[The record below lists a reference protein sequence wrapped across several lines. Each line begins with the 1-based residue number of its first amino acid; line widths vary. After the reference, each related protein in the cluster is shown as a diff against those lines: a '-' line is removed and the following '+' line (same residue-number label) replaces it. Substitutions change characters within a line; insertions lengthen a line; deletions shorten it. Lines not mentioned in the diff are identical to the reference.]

1 MTESISV
8 NKQKQTSLK
17 DFCIYFDNSR
27 QNDLSDNE
35 VDKFVGLKYSEKKLK
50 IHFPVGYAH
59 SDSAGEKQVRK
70 EILNLISVLS
80 SFGEKCEML
89 KASDL
94 FSKSSAVLFP
104 IHAYLFIISDF
115 LNHGYFTQK
124 ETVYK
129 KSSSG
134 KINWSRTIKQVRPQL
149 VNEDIFYFN
158 FITHHTD
165 YNQNEL
171 ISLIHRY
178 CVWEC
183 FSKIGY
189 LFSSFVP
196 QKPAIKFNK
205 TLFNS
210 VIKIK
215 ASNSFNENNLLLF
228 KNMLDV
234 INYLDSTSDNKN
246 FVFGTQNFHHIW
258 EALVDSVYGEKDKE
272 KFYPKVYWKLKN
284 QNSTQEKLIDFSN
297 SKFNSLRPD
306 TIMIVNRGKP
316 CQKIFVLD
324 SKYYRYGATK
334 NPNHLPDSS
343 SVVKQ
348 IAYAQYIENPNNR
361 IPEDVKKNINLQK
374 IYNAF
379 IMPSDNQF
387 PQNIGYT
394 SADYVFPQSDTEPV
408 SSYSKIHGILL
419 DIKQLMF
426 RHIPCDKEAIITLAN
441 LIEQGC

>member
-1 MTESISV
+1 MTESVSV
-8 NKQKQTSLK
+8 KRQKQNSLK
-17 DFCIYFDNSR
+17 DFCVYFDNSR
-27 QNDLSDNE
+27 QNDLSENE
-35 VDKFVGLKYSEKKLK
+35 VDKFVGLKYSENKLQ
-50 IHFPVGYAH
+50 IYFPVGYAH
-59 SDSAGEKQVRK
+59 SDSADEKQIRK

-94 FSKSSAVLFP
+94 FSKSSDVLFP

-149 VNEDIFYFN
+149 VNESIFYFD
-158 FITHHTD
+158 FITQHTD

-171 ISLIHRY
+171 ISQIHKY

-189 LFSSFVP
+189 LFSSFIP
-196 QKPAIKFNK
+196 QKPVIKFNK
-205 TLFNS
+205 ILFNS
-210 VIKIK
+210 VIKIQAAK
-215 ASNSFNENNLLLF
+215 TFNENNLLLF

-234 INYLDSTSDNKN
+234 INYLDSSNENKN
-246 FVFGTQNFHHIW
+246 FIYGTQNFHHIW

-284 QNSTQEKLIDFSN
+284 GKSYSQD
-297 SKFNSLRPD
+297 KFNSLRPD
-306 TIMIVNRGKP
+306 TIMITNRGKP
-316 CQKIFVLD
+316 GQKIFVID

-348 IAYAQYIENPNNR
+348 IAYAQYIENPNNK
-361 IPEDVKKNINLQK
+361 IPDDVQKNLNPQK

-379 IMPSDNQF
+379 IMPSDNQL

-394 SADYVFPQSDTEPV
+394 SADYVFPQTDTEPV

-426 RHIPCDKEAIITLAN
+426 RHIPRDKEAIITLSN

>member
-1 MTESISV
+1 MTESV
-8 NKQKQTSLK
+8 FVKRQKQNSLK
-17 DFCIYFDNSR
+17 DFCVYFDNSR
-27 QNDLSDNE
+27 QNDLSENE
-35 VDKFVGLKYSEKKLK
+35 VDKFVGLKYSENKLQ
-50 IHFPVGYAH
+50 IYFPVGYAH
-59 SDSAGEKQVRK
+59 SDSADEKQIRK

-94 FSKSSAVLFP
+94 FSKSSDVLFP

-129 KSSSG
+129 KSPSG

-149 VNEDIFYFN
+149 VNESIFYFD
-158 FITHHTD
+158 FITQHTD

-171 ISLIHRY
+171 ISQIHKY

-189 LFSSFVP
+189 LFSSFIP

-205 TLFNS
+205 ILFNS
-210 VIKIK
+210 VIKIQAAK
-215 ASNSFNENNLLLF
+215 TFNENNLLLF

-234 INYLDSTSDNKN
+234 INYLDSSNVNKN
-246 FVFGTQNFHHIW
+246 FIYGTQNFHHIW

-284 QNSTQEKLIDFSN
+284 GKSYSQD
-297 SKFNSLRPD
+297 KFNSLRPD
-306 TIMIVNRGKP
+306 TIMITNRGKP
-316 CQKIFVLD
+316 GQKIFVLD

-348 IAYAQYIENPNNR
+348 IAYAQYIENTNNK
-361 IPEDVKKNINLQK
+361 IPKDVKKNITPQK

-379 IMPSDNQF
+379 IMPSDNQL

-394 SADYVFPQSDTEPV
+394 SADYVFPQTDTEPV

-426 RHIPCDKEAIITLAN
+426 RHIPRDKDAIETLRKA
-441 LIEQGC
+441 IEE

>member
-1 MTESISV
+1 MTESVSV
-8 NKQKQTSLK
+8 KRQKQNSLK
-17 DFCIYFDNSR
+17 DFCVYFDNSR
-27 QNDLSDNE
+27 QNDLSENE
-35 VDKFVGLKYSEKKLK
+35 VDKFVGLKYSENKLQ
-50 IHFPVGYAH
+50 IYFPVGYAH
-59 SDSAGEKQVRK
+59 SDSADEKQIRK

-94 FSKSSAVLFP
+94 FSKSSDVLFP

-149 VNEDIFYFN
+149 VNESIFYFD
-158 FITHHTD
+158 FITQHTD

-171 ISLIHRY
+171 ISQIHKY

-189 LFSSFVP
+189 LFSSFIP

-205 TLFNS
+205 ILFNS
-210 VIKIK
+210 VIKIQAAK
-215 ASNSFNENNLLLF
+215 TFNENNLLLF

-234 INYLDSTSDNKN
+234 INYLDSSNENKN
-246 FVFGTQNFHHIW
+246 FIYGTQNFHHIW

-284 QNSTQEKLIDFSN
+284 GKSYSQD
-297 SKFNSLRPD
+297 KFNSLRPD
-306 TIMIVNRGKP
+306 TIMITNRGKP
-316 CQKIFVLD
+316 GQKIFVID

-348 IAYAQYIENPNNR
+348 IAYAQYIENPNNK
-361 IPEDVKKNINLQK
+361 IPDDVQKNLNPQK

-379 IMPSDNQF
+379 IMPSDNQL

-394 SADYVFPQSDTEPV
+394 SADYVFPQTDTEPV

-426 RHIPCDKEAIITLAN
+426 RHIPRDKDAIETLRKA
-441 LIEQGC
+441 IEE